1 MQASGRLYLLP
12 TPLGDNNLTE
22 IIPPYNIQL
31 MESLRYFV
39 VEQIRTA
46 RRFLRKA
53 IPSFP
58 IDDCHFFEL
67 NEHTAPNFNTEA
79 IVAILLQGHSV
90 GLLSEAGLPCI
101 ADPGNTMVM
110 AAQEKGITIIPLVG
124 PSSLLMALMASGCCG
139 QNFAFNGYLP
149 TDKTLLINKIR
160 QIEGLISKYGQ
171 TQIFIETPYRNIAMA
186 ETLIHTCNAD
196 TILCIACDITLPTMD
211 IRSMSIARWKKIDLS
226 YLHKRPAVF
235 VLGRHTTHT

>member
-67 NEHTAPNFNTEA
+67 NEHTA
-79 IVAILLQGHSV
+79 
-90 GLLSEAGLPCI
+90 GLPCI

-160 QIEGLISKYGQ
+160 QIEGLIRKYGQ